1 MKTLHLDSFEKEI
14 NDRILERGCE
24 YYLEGRVTPIQN
36 ESEGED
42 CRFTVEGSER
52 YHVRLSRLGNDIHD
66 YECDCPYDM
75 GPVCKHVAASVYYL
89 RSVSKQKSASKKKT
103 KKNANPYEQ
112 QILSAIDYACY
123 RGYIDWRG
131 TKELGE
137 TAEDMLED
145 AESAFEYG
153 NYRQCMD
160 IAIPVMIHMCHALD
174 NADDSNGDIGDPIRM
189 SFDLLMRIACSD
201 DLDSA
206 TRNDLMKFCFEAFK
220 NNTFGSY
227 DWHLG
232 MMEIALQLADSR
244 KAADAIIELLNEKC
258 PAVSDHDR
266 DYHKCY
272 LHEHAM
278 SLILSLM
285 KQYYSCEETR
295 AFRNEHLEFKAF
307 REEAIRVA
315 IADGSYDEAKRL
327 ALDGIELDS
336 KDKPG
341 LVSLWQNC
349 LLHIAVLQND
359 TASIIKYAE
368 MLWLEGY
375 PFYQHEDG
383 ETVYDY
389 YSLLRETVGEKAW
402 PQYIEA
408 FAHRLRKGSSW
419 FSDSYADLC
428 IKEKWW
434 DKLLDYVAEQHDA
447 RYIKAYE
454 KYLKA
459 AYRDRLIELYRDCVY
474 QRLEKGVGRN
484 IYQEICSYLR
494 HMKKLGR
501 KDVVS
506 ETIADLR
513 SKYPRRPALLDELD
527 NV

>member
-1 MKTLHLDSFEKEI
+1 MTGFL
-14 NDRILERGCE
+14 N
-24 YYLEGRVTPIQN
+24 
-36 ESEGED
+36 
-42 CRFTVEGSER
+42 
-52 YHVRLSRLGNDIHD
+52 
-66 YECDCPYDM
+66 
-75 GPVCKHVAASVYYL
+75 VAASMYYL

-131 TKELGE
+131 AKELGE

-153 NYRQCMD
+153 NYRQCMN

-232 MMEIALQLADSR
+232 MMEIASQLADSR
-244 KAADAIIELLNEKC
+244 KAADAI
-258 PAVSDHDR
+258 
-266 DYHKCY
+266 
-272 LHEHAM
+272 
-278 SLILSLM
+278 
-285 KQYYSCEETR
+285 
-295 AFRNEHLEFKAF
+295 
-307 REEAIRVA
+307 
-315 IADGSYDEAKRL
+315 
-327 ALDGIELDS
+327 
-336 KDKPG
+336 
-341 LVSLWQNC
+341 
-349 LLHIAVLQND
+349 
-359 TASIIKYAE
+359 
-368 MLWLEGY
+368 
-375 PFYQHEDG
+375 
-383 ETVYDY
+383 
-389 YSLLRETVGEKAW
+389 
-402 PQYIEA
+402 
-408 FAHRLRKGSSW
+408 
-419 FSDSYADLC
+419 
-428 IKEKWW
+428 
-434 DKLLDYVAEQHDA
+434 
-447 RYIKAYE
+447 
-454 KYLKA
+454 
-459 AYRDRLIELYRDCVY
+459 IELYRDCVY